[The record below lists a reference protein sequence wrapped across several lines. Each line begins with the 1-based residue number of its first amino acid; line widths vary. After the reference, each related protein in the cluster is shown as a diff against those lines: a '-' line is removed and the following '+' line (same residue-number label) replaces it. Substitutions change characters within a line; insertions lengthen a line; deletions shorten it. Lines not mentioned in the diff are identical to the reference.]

1 MGISSAA
8 HGDEHQHD
16 HHRNGDETAA
26 AVSAT
31 AAIVVTA
38 ATAARRAAKVAV
50 EGRHVLGVARG
61 TLAET
66 AVITVCHGRSSI
78 SSQRSVF

>member
-1 MGISSAA
+1 MGIPSVS
-8 HGDEHQHD
+8 HGDEYQHD
-16 HHRNGDETAA
+16 HHLNGDEAAAAA

-38 ATAARRAAKVAV
+38 AGRATKVAV

-61 TLAET
+61 TLAEI
-66 AVITVCHGRSSI
+66 AVITVCHGRGSI

>member
-1 MGISSAA
+1 MGIPSAA

-16 HHRNGDETAA
+16 HHRNVDETAA

-31 AAIVVTA
+31 AA
-38 ATAARRAAKVAV
+38 RRATKVVV

-61 TLAET
+61 TLAE
-66 AVITVCHGRSSI
+66 
-78 SSQRSVF
+78 QP

>member
-1 MGISSAA
+1 MGIPSVS

-16 HHRNGDETAA
+16 HHRNGDEAAA

-31 AAIVVTA
+31 
-38 ATAARRAAKVAV
+38 TAARRATKVVV

-61 TLAET
+61 TLAE
-66 AVITVCHGRSSI
+66 
-78 SSQRSVF
+78 QP

>member
-16 HHRNGDETAA
+16 HHRNGAEAAA
-26 AVSAT
+26 AVSAP
-31 AAIVVTA
+31 
-38 ATAARRAAKVAV
+38 TAARRATKVVV

-61 TLAET
+61 TLAE
-66 AVITVCHGRSSI
+66 
-78 SSQRSVF
+78 QP

>member
-1 MGISSAA
+1 MGIPSVS

-16 HHRNGDETAA
+16 HHRNGDEAAA
-26 AVSAT
+26 AVSA
-31 AAIVVTA
+31 
-38 ATAARRAAKVAV
+38 ATAGRATKVTV

-61 TLAET
+61 TLAEI
-66 AVITVCHGRSSI
+66 AVITVCHGRGSI